1 MKTKSDLKK
10 MFEDFMKKS
19 VTRFLSSLTFIGI
32 FMNIELDALESD
44 REQQVTW
51 SADGNSSMQ
60 IIENRRILEMTTN
73 VIVNQG
79 SLEIR
84 GDQAVF
90 EYEASTNELRKVQVY
105 GSPVTYQQQLD
116 KDQSMVS
123 GFSDS
128 LTLSNN
134 DFEETIL
141 ELYGN
146 AKIQSPNSTIS
157 CQSIVYIVEKDLI
170 REAEGPCE
178 GALGAQKN

>member
-1 MKTKSDLKK
+1 

-19 VTRFLSSLTFIGI
+19 LTRFLCSLTFLGI

-79 SLEIR
+79 SLEIK

-90 EYEASTNELRKVQVY
+90 EYEASTNTLRKVQVY
-105 GSPVTYQQQLD
+105 DTLKSIKLNK
-116 KDQSMVS
+116 KDYWVQ
-123 GFSDS
+123 DIK
-128 LTLSNN
+128 NN
-134 DFEETIL
+134 CLPEML
-141 ELYGN
+141 VR
-146 AKIQSPNSTIS
+146 P
-157 CQSIVYIVEKDLI
+157 
-170 REAEGPCE
+170 
-178 GALGAQKN
+178 

>member
-1 MKTKSDLKK
+1 
-10 MFEDFMKKS
+10 MKKS
-19 VTRFLSSLTFIGI
+19 VTRFLSSLTYIGI
-32 FMNIELDALESD
+32 FMNAEVDALESD

-79 SLEIR
+79 SLEIK

-116 KDQSMVS
+116 EDQSMVR
-123 GFSDS
+123 FSDS

-170 REAEGPCE
+170 REATGPCE
-178 GALGAQKN
+178 GALGAQKK

>member
-1 MKTKSDLKK
+1 

-19 VTRFLSSLTFIGI
+19 VTSVVSSFAIIGLFISI
-32 FMNIELDALESD
+32 QPNALESD

-51 SADGNSSMQ
+51 SADGNSTMQ
-60 IIENRRILEMTTN
+60 IIENLRILEMTTN

-79 SLEIR
+79 SLEIK
-84 GDQAVF
+84 GDQAIF

-116 KDQSMVS
+116 KDQNMVS

-141 ELYGN
+141 ELDGN

-157 CQSIVYIVEKDLI
+157 CQSIVYVVEKDLI
-170 REAEGPCE
+170 REAAGPCE
-178 GALGAQKN
+178 GALGTQKN

>member
-1 MKTKSDLKK
+1 

-19 VTRFLSSLTFIGI
+19 VTSVVSSFAIIGLFISI
-32 FMNIELDALESD
+32 QPNALESD

-51 SADGNSSMQ
+51 SADGNSTMQ
-60 IIENRRILEMTTN
+60 IIENLRILEMTTN

-79 SLEIR
+79 SLEIK
-84 GDQAVF
+84 GDQAIF

-105 GSPVTYQQQLD
+105 GNPVTYQQQLD
-116 KDQSMVS
+116 KDDSTVS

-128 LTLSNN
+128 LTLSSN

-141 ELYGN
+141 ELFGN

-157 CQSIVYIVEKDLI
+157 CNAIVYIVEKDLI
-170 REAEGPCE
+170 REAAGPCE

>member
-1 MKTKSDLKK
+1 
-10 MFEDFMKKS
+10 
-19 VTRFLSSLTFIGI
+19 
-32 FMNIELDALESD
+32 
-44 REQQVTW
+44 
-51 SADGNSSMQ
+51 MQ

-105 GSPVTYQQQLD
+105 GSPVTYQQQL
-116 KDQSMVS
+116 KRSNMVS

-134 DFEETIL
+134 DFEEITL
-141 ELYGN
+141 NFMVTRKFNRPTRPLAVN
-146 AKIQSPNSTIS
+146 RLSRS
-157 CQSIVYIVEKDLI
+157 
-170 REAEGPCE
+170 
-178 GALGAQKN
+178 